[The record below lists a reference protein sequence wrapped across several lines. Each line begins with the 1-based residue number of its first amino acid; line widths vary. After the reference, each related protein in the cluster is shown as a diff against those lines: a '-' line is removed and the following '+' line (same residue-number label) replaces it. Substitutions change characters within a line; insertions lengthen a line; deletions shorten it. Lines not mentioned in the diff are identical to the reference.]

1 MSSAASLEGTG
12 KLGWLYGHGE
22 YLDYKAIIA
31 ARSTVAN
38 KDTRTQ
44 LPIRE
49 LSLKGFV
56 LDDTSFRVHFKNL
69 AVLNLDGCFDAGLAF
84 GESMKDRITVNVL
97 AALKVEVVPVS
108 HGNAAEL
115 KTTAQVKGTVDVEV
129 EDGEIEKTRARMEML
144 TAEVSSPAASSTAW
158 SEAGDETEGS
168 DKVSER

>member
-12 KLGWLYGHGE
+12 KLGWLYGYGE

-69 AVLNLDGCFDAGLAF
+69 AVLNLDGCYDAGLAF
-84 GESMKDRITVNVL
+84 GESMKDRITVNVP
-97 AALKVEVVPVS
+97 AARKVEVVPVS
-108 HGNAAEL
+108 RGNAAEL
-115 KTTAQVKGTVDVEV
+115 KTTAQVKGTADVEV
-129 EDGEIEKTRARMEML
+129 EDGEVEETRARMEML
-144 TAEVSSPAASSTAW
+144 TAEVSSPATSSTAW
-158 SEAGDETEGS
+158 SEAGDETEGL